1 MVKVSGGGTISS
13 MGKIQ
18 FIHGYNY
25 IISLENLLEAWQEF
39 ICGKKQRKDVQE
51 FELNL
56 MSNLISLQ
64 KDLVVKTYKHSS
76 YQSFNISD
84 PKPRIIHKASVRD
97 RILHHAIYRQLYPFF
112 NRTFIADSYSCRVG
126 KGTHKA
132 MDRFQSYAYK
142 VSQNYTKNAWVL
154 KCDISKFFHSID
166 QEILMEIIK
175 SYIPDKD
182 IQWLVSNI
190 ISGFYLTKKGIGLP
204 LGNLTS
210 QLLVNIYM
218 NEFDQFVKHR
228 LKAKYYIRFADDF
241 IFLSRDKEHLEDVLI
256 EIRDFLWNKLQLQ
269 LHPHKTF
276 IQTITSGVD
285 FLGWVHFPDH
295 RVLRT
300 KTKRRMYTKLLIR
313 KQELEKNIIT
323 EESFNQS
330 LQSYL
335 GILGHGRGHK
345 ISQDILEIVN
355 DPTEID
361 EAGVDKL

>member
-1 MVKVSGGGTISS
+1 
-13 MGKIQ
+13 
-18 FIHGYNY
+18 
-25 IISLENLLEAWQEF
+25 LENLLNAWQDF

-182 IQWLVSNI
+182 IQLLVSNI
-190 ISGFYLTKKGIGLP
+190 ISGFYLTEKGIGLP

-218 NEFDQFVKHR
+218 NEFDQFVKHK

-241 IFLSRDKEHLEDVLI
+241 IFLSRDKKWLESILL
-256 EIRDFLWNKLQLQ
+256 ETRDFLWDKLRLQ

-285 FLGWVHFPDH
+285 FLGWVHFSNH
-295 RVLRT
+295 RVIRA
-300 KTKRRMYTKLLIR
+300 KTKRRAFANLSKKHHKFTAGEISEDK
-313 KQELEKNIIT
+313 
-323 EESFNQS
+323 FNQT

-335 GILGHGRGHK
+335 GLLSHGNGYK
-345 ISQDILEIVN
+345 ISKDLLEKFS
-355 DPTEID
+355 
-361 EAGVDKL
+361 GYF